1 MNDFQVSW
9 KYSCHVC
16 QRPLDLF
23 VKGWSAEYLMMK
35 LTIYTELNPLNL
47 TTNKR
52 EFKFFNGSNRARSV
66 CNHCRINQPI
76 NYIQQVRNREIGLR
90 GPVAPHNPTK
100 TAEEI
105 LRWICMMRDFFKRPD
120 FLEYIPEGFTHR
132 IRMLGNI
139 VIKDDDCE
147 IFFRHR

>member
-1 MNDFQVSW
+1 M
-9 KYSCHVC
+9 C

-23 VKGWSAEYLMMK
+23 VKGWSVEYLLLK
-35 LTIYTELNPLNL
+35 LIVYTELNPLNL

-52 EFKFFNGSNRARSV
+52 EFRFFNGEKKARSV
-66 CNHCRINQPI
+66 CHHCRVTKI
-76 NYIQQVRNREIGLR
+76 NYAQELRKREIGAR
-90 GPVAPHNPTK
+90 MVVPFNPTK

-139 VIKDDDCE
+139 VICDDDCE
-147 IFFRHR
+147 IFFRHY